1 MQYSFNWDP
10 AILKFKEVKAF
21 NLKDLSAANFGVH
34 VVKDGKMTFSW
45 YDQAVQGIT
54 LADNSTIHQI
64 CYTAEG
70 KSGSKSKIQITQD
83 PIIVEITGN
92 DGKQKKFFTE
102 TSSVNVK

>member
-1 MQYSFNWDP
+1 
-10 AILKFKEVKAF
+10 
-21 NLKDLSAANFGVH
+21 
-34 VVKDGKMTFSW
+34 MTFSW
-45 YDQAVQGIT
+45 YDQAVKGIT

-64 CYTAEG
+64 CYSAIG

-102 TSSVNVK
+102 TSSVTIK